1 MKKILNKYNS
11 LFFLIFLFL
20 FVLNL
25 NSMSWGKLKKIQTGN
40 KFSDIEK
47 PVWLKPP
54 HFQYTPKNKVDP
66 FKPFFLIPNQKNS
79 QANDKSRG
87 KAGPLQKIEPSQLN
101 LVGILWKDKDPK
113 KRIALVELPNG
124 KGYVLN
130 LGMPIGN
137 RQGKVV
143 KICKTKVIIQEK
155 MITMLGNAQKHNVI
169 LKLHKNGEREK

>member
-1 MKKILNKYNS
+1 MFKHYYKL
-11 LFFLIFLFL
+11 LFLIFLFL
-20 FVLNL
+20 LVLDL
-25 NSMSWGKLKKIQTGN
+25 NSICWGKMKKIQTVK
-40 KFSDIEK
+40 KFSDKEK
-47 PVWLKPP
+47 PAWLKPP

-66 FKPFFLIPNQKNS
+66 FKPFFLVPNQENS

-87 KAGPLQKIEPSQLN
+87 KAGPLQNIEPSQLN
-101 LVGILWKDKDPK
+101 LVGILWKDKDPQ

-130 LGMPIGN
+130 LGMPVGN

-155 MITMLGNAQKHNVI
+155 MITMLGNTQRHNVI
-169 LKLHKNGEREK
+169 LKLHKDGEKEK